1 MENKFILGK
10 YGRLRLRYLQE
21 QKRVDYSLLVV
32 ENQLKKHLADIDKI
46 ASERFDLLMKEYAK
60 KENITE
66 ELKANNQ
73 MEWVGKMNN
82 IKHCVEEIILKEL
95 IYV

>member
-10 YGRLRLRYLQE
+10 YARLRLRYLQE
-21 QKRVDYSLLVV
+21 QKRVDYSFLVV
-32 ENQLKKHLADIDKI
+32 ENQLKKYLADIDKI

>member
-21 QKRVDYSLLVV
+21 QKRLDYSLLVV

-73 MEWVGKMNN
+73 MEWVGQMNN